1 MNAFSHTATM
11 TRLLCLCCLAMAA
24 LATTAAVPTAQTRDL
39 QVTMND
45 GRVTIVARNVSLR
58 EVLQEWARVGKT
70 TIVNAEKLAGPPLT
84 LHLVNSTERDALDIL
99 LRSAAGYLAV
109 PRAESNPGTSVYDR
123 IAILATSRAP
133 AATAMAMAAPPPAPM
148 QAAIPNE
155 ALPAHGDYSPD
166 PAPAP
171 AAAANPV
178 SAFTAAPE
186 PEAYQVPGEAGV
198 QPSVAGATAAS
209 PFPGMV
215 PHLEGAQ
222 PRDFDFNKMMGSLN
236 QGRGTAAPATSAT
249 PGITTRPGGGN

>member
-1 MNAFSHTATM
+1 MK
-11 TRLLCLCCLAMAA
+11 RLLCLCCLTIAA
-24 LATTAAVPTAQTRDL
+24 FATTPAVASAQGRDL
-39 QVTMND
+39 KVTMSE

-70 TIVNAEKLAGPPLT
+70 TIVNAEKLAGPPVT

-133 AATAMAMAAPPPAPM
+133 AATAMAMAAPPPAPI
-148 QAAIPNE
+148 QSAVPNE
-155 ALPAHGDYSPD
+155 ALPAHGDYS
-166 PAPAP
+166 APAP
-171 AAAANPV
+171 
-178 SAFTAAPE
+178 SAAPGAAGAPAYAPPAAYVPPPA
-186 PEAYQVPGEAGV
+186 PESFEMPGEAGM
-198 QPSVAGATAAS
+198 QPPAPGPTAGA

-222 PRDFDFNKMMGSLN
+222 PRDFDFNKMMGGLN
-236 QGRGTAAPATSAT
+236 KGKGTAAPATSAT
-249 PGITTRPGGGN
+249 PGITIRPGGGGN